1 VKTKTLAFGNV
12 ATMAVLTVT
21 LAAVL
26 VTGANANTY
35 HHPYHR
41 PVHRVVMHH
50 EVHPVNR
57 HYENRDTEHP
67 HH

>member
-1 VKTKTLAFGNV
+1 
-12 ATMAVLTVT
+12 MAVLTVT

-26 VTGANANTY
+26 VTSANANTY